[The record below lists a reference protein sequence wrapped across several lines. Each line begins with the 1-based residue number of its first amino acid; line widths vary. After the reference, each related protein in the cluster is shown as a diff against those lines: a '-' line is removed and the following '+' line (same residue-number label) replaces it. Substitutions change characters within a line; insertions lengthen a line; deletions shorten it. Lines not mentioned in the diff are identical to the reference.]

1 MPQEPREYEENMTD
15 AAAPTIELRSG
26 ASLPV
31 LGLGTWPLNDDEAA
45 TAVEH
50 AVSAGYRLFDTAEN
64 YGNEA
69 GVGEGIRRSGIE
81 REQVFIT
88 TKFNKKWHSVDG
100 VRQAYEQSAERLGVD
115 YIDLLLVHW
124 PNPDQDQF
132 VDAVKGLA
140 ALRDEGLLR
149 AIGVSNFKPHHLQR
163 LLDDGLVPD
172 VNQIQLDPR
181 HTRADSRAFHE
192 QHGIVTE
199 SWSPIGQGGDLLKDP
214 AVDRLADK
222 YGMTPAQIVLR
233 WHLQLGL
240 VAIPKSADPLRIKQN
255 INLFGFELTED
266 EVGSLTAL
274 DRGDADITDSDSF
287 GH

>member
-1 MPQEPREYEENMTD
+1 MTD
-15 AAAPTIELRSG
+15 AAAPTIDLLGG
-26 ASLPV
+26 ASIPA
-31 LGLGTWPLNDDEAA
+31 LGLGTWPLDDGEAA
-45 TAVEH
+45 TAVEQ

-69 GVGEGIRRSGIE
+69 GVGEGIRRSAIE
-81 REQVFIT
+81 RDQVFIT

-100 VRQAYEQSAERLGVD
+100 VRRAFEQSAAKLGVD

-124 PNPDQDQF
+124 PNPDQDRY

-140 ALRDEGLLR
+140 SLREEGLLK

-181 HTRADSRAFHE
+181 HTRADSREFHA

-199 SWSPIGQGGDLLKDP
+199 SWSPLGKGGNLLQDP
-214 AVDRLADK
+214 AVDLLADK

-240 VAIPKSADPLRIKQN
+240 VAIPKSANPLRIKQN
-255 INLFGFELTED
+255 INLFGFELTQG
-266 EVGSLTAL
+266 EVNSLSAL
-274 DRGDADITDSDSF
+274 DTGDDDITDSDSF

>member
-1 MPQEPREYEENMTD
+1 MTD
-15 AAAPTIELRSG
+15 AAAPTIELLSG
-26 ASLPV
+26 ASIPV
-31 LGLGTWPLNDDEAA
+31 IGLGTWPLDDDEAA
-45 TAVEH
+45 GAVEQ

-69 GVGEGIRRSGIE
+69 GVGEGIRRSGIG

-88 TKFNKKWHSVDG
+88 TKFNSQWHSVDG
-100 VRQAYEQSAERLGVD
+100 VRKAFEQSAARLGVD
-115 YIDLLLVHW
+115 YIDLLMVHW
-124 PNPDQDQF
+124 PNPGQDRY

-140 ALRDEGLLR
+140 ALREDGLIR
-149 AIGVSNFKPHHLQR
+149 AIGVSNFKPTHLQR
-163 LLDDGLVPD
+163 VLDEGLVPD

-181 HTRADSRAFHE
+181 HTRAESREFHAR
-192 QHGIVTE
+192 HGIVTE
-199 SWSPIGQGGDLLKDP
+199 SWSPLGKGSDLLQDP

-240 VAIPKSADPLRIKQN
+240 VAIPKSSNPLRIKQN
-255 INLFGFELTED
+255 INVFGFELTQD
-266 EVGSLTAL
+266 EVDSLSAL
-274 DRGDADITDSDSF
+274 DTGDGGITDSDSF

>member
-1 MPQEPREYEENMTD
+1 MTD
-15 AAAPTIELRSG
+15 AAAPTIDLPGG
-26 ASLPV
+26 ASIPA
-31 LGLGTWPLNDDEAA
+31 LGLGTWPLDDDEAA
-45 TAVEH
+45 TAVEQ
-50 AVSAGYRLFDTAEN
+50 AVAAGYRLFDTAEN

-81 REQVFIT
+81 RDQVFIT

-100 VRQAYEQSAERLGVD
+100 VRRAFEQSAAKLGVD

-124 PNPDQDQF
+124 PNPDQDRYL
-132 VDAVKGLA
+132 DAVKGLVS
-140 ALRDEGLLR
+140 LREEGLLK

-172 VNQIQLDPR
+172 VNQVQLDPR
-181 HTRADSRAFHE
+181 HTRADSREFHA

-199 SWSPIGQGGDLLKDP
+199 SWSPLGKGGNLLQDP
-214 AVDRLADK
+214 AVDLLADK

-240 VAIPKSADPLRIKQN
+240 VAIPKSANPLRIKQN
-255 INLFGFELTED
+255 INLFGFELTQD
-266 EVGSLTAL
+266 EVDSLSAL
-274 DRGDADITDSDSF
+274 DTGDDDITDSDSF

>member
-1 MPQEPREYEENMTD
+1 MID
-15 AAAPTIELRSG
+15 AAAPTIKLLSG
-26 ASLPV
+26 VSMPV
-31 LGLGTWPLNDDEAA
+31 LGLGTWPLGDDEAA
-45 TAVEH
+45 TAVEK
-50 AVSAGYRLFDTAEN
+50 AVSVGYRLIDTAEN

-69 GVGEGIRRSGIE
+69 GVGEGIRRSGIV

-88 TKFNKKWHSVDG
+88 TKFNRLWHSVDG
-100 VRQAYEQSAERLGVD
+100 VRKAFEQSAARLGVD

-124 PNPDQDQF
+124 PNPEQNGY

-140 ALRDEGLLR
+140 ALREEGLLR
-149 AIGVSNFKPHHLQR
+149 AIGVSNFKPDHLQR
-163 LLDDGLVPD
+163 VLDEGLVPD

-181 HTRADSRAFHE
+181 HTRADSRHFHAL
-192 QHGIVTE
+192 HGIVTE
-199 SWSPIGQGGDLLKDP
+199 SWSPLGKGSDLLQDP

-240 VAIPKSADPLRIKQN
+240 AAIPKSANPLRIKQN
-255 INLFGFELTED
+255 INLFGFELTPD
-266 EVGSLTAL
+266 EVDSLSAL
-274 DRGDADITDSDSF
+274 DTGDGDITDSDSF

>member
-1 MPQEPREYEENMTD
+1 MTD

-26 ASLPV
+26 ASIPA
-31 LGLGTWPLNDDEAA
+31 LGLGTWPLDDEEAA
-45 TAVEH
+45 TAVEQ

-81 REQVFIT
+81 RDQVFVT

-100 VRQAYEQSAERLGVD
+100 VRQAFEQSAKRLGVD

-124 PNPDQDQF
+124 PNPDQDRY

-140 ALRDEGLLR
+140 SLREEGLLR
-149 AIGVSNFKPHHLQR
+149 AVGVSNFKPHHLQR
-163 LLDDGLVPD
+163 LLDNGLVPD

-181 HTRADSRAFHE
+181 HTRSESREFHA

-199 SWSPIGQGGDLLKDP
+199 SWSPLGKGSNLLQHP
-214 AVDRLADK
+214 AVDKLADK
-222 YGMTPAQIVLR
+222 YGMTPAQVVLR
-233 WHLQLGL
+233 WHVQLGL
-240 VAIPKSADPLRIKQN
+240 VAIPKSANPLRIKQN
-255 INLFGFELTED
+255 INLFGFELSQE
-266 EVGSLTAL
+266 EVDSLSAL
-274 DRGDADITDSDSF
+274 DTGEGDITDSDSF

>member
-1 MPQEPREYEENMTD
+1 MTD
-15 AAAPTIELRSG
+15 APAPTIKLLSG
-26 ASLPV
+26 VSIPV

-45 TAVEH
+45 TAVEQ

-81 REQVFIT
+81 RDQVFIA
-88 TKFNKKWHSVDG
+88 TKFNKQWHSVDG
-100 VRQAYEQSAERLGVD
+100 VRKAFEQSAARLGVE

-124 PNPDQDQF
+124 PNPDQDRY

-140 ALRDEGLLR
+140 ALRGEGLIR
-149 AIGVSNFKPHHLQR
+149 AIGVSNFKPAHLQR
-163 LLDDGLVPD
+163 VLDEGLVPD

-181 HTRADSRAFHE
+181 HIRADSRNFHAG
-192 QHGIVTE
+192 HGIVTE
-199 SWSPIGQGGDLLKDP
+199 SWSPLGKGGDLLQDP

-240 VAIPKSADPLRIKQN
+240 VAIPKSANPLRIKQN
-255 INLFGFELTED
+255 INLFGFELTAD
-266 EVGSLTAL
+266 EVESLSAL
-274 DRGDADITDSDSF
+274 DTGDADITDSDSF

>member
-1 MPQEPREYEENMTD
+1 MTD
-15 AAAPTIELRSG
+15 AAAPTIELLSG
-26 ASLPV
+26 GSIPV
-31 LGLGTWPLNDDEAA
+31 VGLGTWPLDDEEAA
-45 TAVEH
+45 GAVEQ

-81 REQVFIT
+81 RDQVFIT
-88 TKFNKKWHSVDG
+88 TKFNRQWHSVDG
-100 VRQAYEQSAERLGVD
+100 VRKAFEQSAARLGVE
-115 YIDLLLVHW
+115 YIDLLMVHW
-124 PNPDQDQF
+124 PNPGQDRY

-140 ALRDEGLLR
+140 ALREDGLIR
-149 AIGVSNFKPHHLQR
+149 AIGVSNFKPEHLQR
-163 LLDDGLVPD
+163 VLDEGLVPD

-181 HTRADSRAFHE
+181 HTRAESREFHAR
-192 QHGIVTE
+192 HGIVTE
-199 SWSPIGQGGDLLKDP
+199 SWSPLGKGSDLLQDP

-240 VAIPKSADPLRIKQN
+240 VAIPKSSNPLRIKQN
-255 INLFGFELTED
+255 INLFGFELTQD
-266 EVGSLTAL
+266 EVDSLSAL
-274 DRGDADITDSDSF
+274 DTGDGGITDSDSF

>member
-1 MPQEPREYEENMTD
+1 MTD
-15 AAAPTIELRSG
+15 AAAPTIELLSG
-26 ASLPV
+26 VSIPV
-31 LGLGTWPLNDDEAA
+31 LGLGTWPLDDEEAA
-45 TAVEH
+45 GAVEK

-81 REQVFIT
+81 RDQVFIT
-88 TKFNKKWHSVDG
+88 TKFNKQWHSVDG
-100 VRQAYEQSAERLGVD
+100 VRKAFEQSAARLGVD

-124 PNPDQDQF
+124 PNPDQDRY

-140 ALRDEGLLR
+140 ALREDGLIR
-149 AIGVSNFKPHHLQR
+149 AIGVSNFKPTHLQR
-163 LLDDGLVPD
+163 VLDEGLVPD

-181 HTRADSRAFHE
+181 HTRAESREFHA

-199 SWSPIGQGGDLLKDP
+199 SWSPLGKGGDLLQDP

-240 VAIPKSADPLRIKQN
+240 VAIPKSANPLRIKQN
-255 INLFGFELTED
+255 INLFGFELTQD
-266 EVGSLTAL
+266 EVDSLSGL
-274 DRGDADITDSDSF
+274 DTGDSDITDSDSF

>member
-1 MPQEPREYEENMTD
+1 MTD
-15 AAAPTIELRSG
+15 AAAPTIELLSG
-26 ASLPV
+26 VSMPV
-31 LGLGTWPLNDDEAA
+31 LGLGTWPLDDDEAA
-45 TAVEH
+45 TAVEK
-50 AVSAGYRLFDTAEN
+50 AVSVGYRLIDTAEN

-88 TKFNKKWHSVDG
+88 TKFNRQWHSVDG
-100 VRQAYEQSAERLGVD
+100 VRKAFEQSAARLGVD

-124 PNPDQDQF
+124 PNPEQNGY

-140 ALRDEGLLR
+140 ALREEGLLR
-149 AIGVSNFKPHHLQR
+149 AIGVSNFKPDHLQR
-163 LLDDGLVPD
+163 VLDEGLVPD

-181 HTRADSRAFHE
+181 HTRADSRRFHAR
-192 QHGIVTE
+192 HGIVTE
-199 SWSPIGQGGDLLKDP
+199 SWSPLGKGSDLLQDP

-240 VAIPKSADPLRIKQN
+240 VAIPKSANPLRIKQN
-255 INLFGFELTED
+255 INLFGFELTPD
-266 EVGSLTAL
+266 EVDSLSAL
-274 DRGDADITDSDSF
+274 DTGDGDITDSDSF

>member
-1 MPQEPREYEENMTD
+1 MTE
-15 AAAPTIELRSG
+15 AAAPTIDLLSG
-26 ASLPV
+26 AAIPV

-45 TAVEH
+45 TAVEQ
-50 AVSAGYRLFDTAEN
+50 AINAGYRLIDTAEN

-69 GVGEGIRRSGIE
+69 GVGEGIRRSGID
-81 REQVFIT
+81 RDQIFLT

-100 VRQAYEQSAERLGVD
+100 VRQAFEQSAARLGVD

-124 PNPDQDQF
+124 PNPGQDRY
-132 VDAVKGLA
+132 VEAVKGLA
-140 ALRDEGLLR
+140 ALREEGLIR

-163 LLDDGLVPD
+163 LLDAGQVPD

-181 HTRADSRAFHE
+181 HTRAESRDFHAR
-192 QHGIVTE
+192 HGIVTE
-199 SWSPIGQGGDLLKDP
+199 SWSPIGQGGNLLQDP
-214 AVDRLADK
+214 AVDKLADK

-240 VAIPKSADPLRIKQN
+240 VAIPKSANPLRIKQN
-255 INLFGFELTED
+255 INLFGFELTDD
-266 EVGSLTAL
+266 EMRSLNLL
-274 DRGDADITDSDSF
+274 DTGEADIADSDSF